1 MKSLFPPK
9 LPALENFVPDLDT
22 EHKLGARATP
32 CIYLDIIYLI
42 DATGSM
48 TSEIN
53 AAKEQVINVLKELQ
67 SKYPTIN
74 LIFRAIFYR

>member
-1 MKSLFPPK
+1 
-9 LPALENFVPDLDT
+9 
-22 EHKLGARATP
+22 
-32 CIYLDIIYLI
+32 
-42 DATGSM
+42 M

-74 LIFRAIFYR
+74 FIFRAIFYR